1 MAGHLFETFAVG
13 EVLRSYMNA
22 GKELRDVWFYRDS
35 RKREIDIVI
44 QEGRVLHP
52 VEIKAATAPGAEAM
66 ANFSAL
72 KALNDYEVGT
82 GAVICSTDRPYP
94 LGEDV
99 IAISPWEI

>member
-1 MAGHLFETFAVG
+1 MDTTLACFRGYADCVEGAKEMGVIYGTGVYEKGAIIGRETMKQA
-13 EVLRSYMNA
+13 Y
-22 GKELRDVWFYRDS
+22 ELVHM
-35 RKREIDIVI
+35 E
-44 QEGRVLHP
+44 
-52 VEIKAATAPGAEAM
+52 EIKAAAAPGTEAM

-72 KALNDYEVGT
+72 KTLTDYEVGT